1 MVVGSVGGNEISIL
15 NVYAPNEYDPGL
27 FKEIANIIAE
37 NSKGMLITGGDF
49 NAVQDGKKDRNPT
62 DKGPQSPKTHTLNNF
77 ISELGLVDPW
87 RTKNPTGKDFTFFS
101 NVHNSY
107 SRIDFFCLPQ
117 QYMYKVIDCHIEP
130 ITLSDHAP
138 IILKIDL
145 GMHSFFRYWRSNV
158 SLLNN
163 AETVE
168 DLRQQLKEYFETND
182 NGEVNP
188 SILWEGA
195 KAVIRGKIIQI
206 SSQQKR
212 KRLAEKLSLEN
223 KIKLLETQHKNNRAT
238 NTATELKEA
247 GFYHI
252 KQREL

>member
-1 MVVGSVGGNEISIL
+1 
-15 NVYAPNEYDPGL
+15 
-27 FKEIANIIAE
+27 
-37 NSKGMLITGGDF
+37 
-49 NAVQDGKKDRNPT
+49 
-62 DKGPQSPKTHTLNNF
+62 
-77 ISELGLVDPW
+77 
-87 RTKNPTGKDFTFFS
+87 
-101 NVHNSY
+101 
-107 SRIDFFCLPQ
+107 
-117 QYMYKVIDCHIEP
+117 
-130 ITLSDHAP
+130 
-138 IILKIDL
+138 
-145 GMHSFFRYWRSNV
+145 MHSFFRYWRSNV

-247 GFYHI
+247 RKSLDKLLSYKAEGALGFSSERYYEMGNRASRLLAFQLCKAQANRTVSKVVHPTVARTVFHP
-252 KQREL
+252 KEVADAFA